1 MFRHNWLEEG
11 LYMNK
16 PHGRSAGP
24 PPIGRHPG
32 PRFDGPA
39 EKAKNQKATMKRIWM
54 YLKKQRMG
62 LISSIFFVV
71 VSTLLS
77 LVGPLMIGMIIDDYI
92 LKFDLNGAV
101 QMVLVLAGIYIIS
114 AVFTWLQTLMMI
126 RVSQK
131 TIREL
136 RQDLFEKF
144 QSLPISIFDKRQ
156 QGDLMSRMTN
166 DIENLNAAVSQSVI
180 QIVSTVLSV
189 VGTGIAMFYLNWI
202 LAIVTLLV
210 IPIIIGSTK
219 QIIKRSS
226 KNFSQ
231 RQRDLGG
238 LNGFIEET
246 ISNSHITTLFGK
258 EEQTVA
264 QFKEAN
270 EKLRTS
276 ALKADITSGF
286 LGPINNFIN
295 NLGIGLVIGVGALL
309 AIGSL
314 GVSVGVIASFVTY
327 TRQFFRPINQ
337 LSNLFNTLQSAIAGA
352 ERVFEILDEQNEVA
366 DVPNAISK
374 DRYDGDVEFR
384 NVEFFYQPQ
393 KSVLHSIS
401 FRAKAGETIALVGPT
416 GSGKTS
422 IIQLL
427 NRFYDA
433 KRGEI
438 LIDGNDIKDYQMEN
452 LRDHIGVV
460 LQDTY
465 LFSGTVRENI
475 RYGKLRATD
484 EEVERAAEI
493 AYAHNFIKYLPQGYD
508 TMLVSGGMNLSQGQ
522 RQLIAIARA
531 ILEDPDILILDEATS
546 SVDTMTEIQ
555 IQKGLNNLMQGRTS
569 FVIAHRLKTIENA
582 DQILVIKE
590 GTILEKGNHDSLM
603 MKNGLYASLQH
614 QLQVQ

>member
-1 MFRHNWLEEG
+1 MH
-11 LYMNK
+11 K
-16 PHGRSAGP
+16 PQGRPAGP

-32 PRFDGPA
+32 PRFNGPA
-39 EKAKNQKATMKRIWM
+39 EKAKNQKATLKRIWS
-54 YLKKQRMG
+54 YLKNQRIG

-71 VSTLLS
+71 ASTLLS
-77 LVGPLMIGMIIDDYI
+77 LAGPLFIGIIIDDYI
-92 LKFDLNGAV
+92 LKFDLDGAIR
-101 QMVLVLAGIYIIS
+101 MILVLAGIYIVS
-114 AVFTWLQTLMMI
+114 AVFTWLQTFMMI

-131 TIREL
+131 TIRQL

-144 QSLPISIFDKRQ
+144 QSLPIAIFDKRQ

-189 VGTGIAMFYLNWI
+189 AGTGIAMFYLNWV

-210 IPIIIGSTK
+210 VPIIIWSTK

-231 RQRDLGG
+231 RQRDLGN
-238 LNGFIEET
+238 LNGFVEET
-246 ISNSHITTLFGK
+246 ISNAHITTLFGK

-270 EKLRTS
+270 EKLRNS

-309 AIGSL
+309 SIGNL

-337 LSNLFNTLQSAIAGA
+337 LSNLFNTFQSAVAGA
-352 ERVFEILDEQNEVA
+352 ERVFEILEEQNEVA
-366 DVPNAISK
+366 DVPEAIVK
-374 DRYDGDVEFR
+374 NRYDGDVEFR
-384 NVEFFYQPQ
+384 DVGFYYQSDKP
-393 KSVLHSIS
+393 VLQHIS

-422 IIQLL
+422 VIQLL

-433 KRGEI
+433 VHGEI
-438 LIDGNDIKDYQMEN
+438 LIDGNDIKQYRMEN
-452 LRDHIGVV
+452 LRNHIGVV

-465 LFSGTVRENI
+465 LFSGTVRDNI
-475 RYGKLRATD
+475 RYGKLNAAD
-484 EEVERAAEI
+484 EEVERAAKI
-493 AYAHNFIKYLPQGYD
+493 AYAHNFIKYLPQGYE

-546 SVDTMTEIQ
+546 SVDTMTEVH

-582 DQILVIKE
+582 DQILVIKD
-590 GTILEKGNHDSLM
+590 GTILEQGNHDSLM
-603 MKNGLYASLQH
+603 LKNGLYASLQL

>member
-1 MFRHNWLEEG
+1 MH
-11 LYMNK
+11 K
-16 PHGRSAGP
+16 PPGRPSGP

-32 PRFDGPA
+32 PRFNGPA
-39 EKAKNQKATMKRIWM
+39 EKAKDQKATLKRIWA
-54 YLKKQRMG
+54 YLKNQRIG
-62 LISSIFFVV
+62 IVSSVIFVIISS
-71 VSTLLS
+71 LLS
-77 LVGPLMIGMIIDDYI
+77 LVGPLFIGIIIDDYI
-92 LKFDLNGAV
+92 LKLDIDGAIR
-101 QMVLVLAGIYIIS
+101 MVLVLCGIYIVS
-114 AVFTWLQTLMMI
+114 AIFTWLQTLMMI

-131 TIREL
+131 TIRQL
-136 RQDLFEKF
+136 RQELFEKF
-144 QSLPISIFDKRQ
+144 QSLPISVFDKRQ

-166 DIENLNAAVSQSVI
+166 DIETLNMALSQSII
-180 QIVSTVLSV
+180 QIVTTVLSV
-189 VGTGIAMFYLNWI
+189 VGTGIAMFYLNWV
-202 LAIVTLLV
+202 LAVVTLLV
-210 IPIIIGSTK
+210 IPVIIWSTK

-226 KNFSQ
+226 KSFVQ
-231 RQRDLGG
+231 RQKDLGN

-258 EEQTVA
+258 EEQTIA

-276 ALKADITSGF
+276 ALKAEIASGF

-309 AIGSL
+309 VIGNL
-314 GVSVGVIASFVTY
+314 GVTVGVIASFVTY

-337 LSNLFNTLQSAIAGA
+337 LSNLFNTFQSAIAGT

-366 DVPNAISK
+366 DVPDAISK
-374 DRYDGDVEFR
+374 NRYDGDVEFR
-384 NVEFFYQPQ
+384 HVGFSYRPEKAILKN
-393 KSVLHSIS
+393 IS
-401 FRAKAGETIALVGPT
+401 FRAKAGQTIALVGPT
-416 GSGKTS
+416 GSGKTT

-427 NRFYDA
+427 NRFYDTVS
-433 KRGEI
+433 GEI
-438 LIDGNDIKDYQMEN
+438 FIDGNDITQYEMEN

-475 RYGKLRATD
+475 RYGKLEATD
-484 EEVERAAEI
+484 EEVEQAAKI
-493 AYAHNFIKYLPQGYD
+493 AYAHNFIKYLPQGYE

-546 SVDTMTEIQ
+546 SVDTMTEVQ

-582 DQILVIKE
+582 DQILVIKD
-590 GTILEKGNHDSLM
+590 GAILEQGNHDTLM
-603 MKNGLYASLQH
+603 LNNGLYASLQH